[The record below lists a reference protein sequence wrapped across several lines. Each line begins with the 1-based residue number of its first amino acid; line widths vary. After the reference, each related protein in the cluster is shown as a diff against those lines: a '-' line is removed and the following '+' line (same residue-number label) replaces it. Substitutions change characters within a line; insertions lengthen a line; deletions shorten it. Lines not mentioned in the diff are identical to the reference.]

1 MPRMA
6 YTVIERSG
14 KEYVRIATKYVTIRG
29 KRIYASE
36 RGKECFFINIPADKF
51 NPSKYSG

>member
-1 MPRMA
+1 MA